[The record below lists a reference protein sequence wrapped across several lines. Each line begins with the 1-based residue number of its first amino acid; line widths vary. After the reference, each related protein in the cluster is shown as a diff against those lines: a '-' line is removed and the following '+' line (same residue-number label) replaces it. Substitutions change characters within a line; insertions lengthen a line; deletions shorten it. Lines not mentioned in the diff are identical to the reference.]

1 MTLVTSSTPS
11 SAYWGRWLRLGIIG
25 ERFAL
30 GGPYTLGNDGAVAD
44 GGVEVGPISPID
56 VVGDSGGG

>member
-1 MTLVTSSTPS
+1 MT
-11 SAYWGRWLRLGIIG
+11 GD
-25 ERFAL
+25 RFAL

-56 VVGDSGGG
+56 VVGESGGG

>member
-1 MTLVTSSTPS
+1 MT
-11 SAYWGRWLRLGIIG
+11 G

-44 GGVEVGPISPID
+44 GGVEVDPMSPID
-56 VVGDSGGG
+56 VVGESGGG